1 MTDTGMSDSVETV
14 VPSFEV
20 VVAHYDEDLSW
31 LQPLAE
37 ETTVYTKGVSCPHY
51 VLGR

>member
-1 MTDTGMSDSVETV
+1 MTDTRMSNSVETV

-31 LQPLAE
+31 LRPLAE

-51 VLGR
+51 ALGR